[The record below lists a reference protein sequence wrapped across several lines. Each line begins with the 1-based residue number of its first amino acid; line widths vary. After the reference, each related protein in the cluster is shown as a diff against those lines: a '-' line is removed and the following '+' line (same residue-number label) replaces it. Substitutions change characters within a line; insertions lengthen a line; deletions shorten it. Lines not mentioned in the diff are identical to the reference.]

1 MSFTYSGKAVQ
12 APANRVID
20 GGANASRKIAGM
32 FCAELDSQRS
42 ADQKAAAPVAGTI
55 VAVRPEQLQ
64 PELRAADPVVGKGP
78 PWRASPIHGDALSTA
93 SWR

>member
-1 MSFTYSGKAVQ
+1 MSFTDAGKAGQ

-20 GGANASRKIAGM
+20 GSAQAPGKIAGVD
-32 FCAELDSQRS
+32 CAELDSQRS